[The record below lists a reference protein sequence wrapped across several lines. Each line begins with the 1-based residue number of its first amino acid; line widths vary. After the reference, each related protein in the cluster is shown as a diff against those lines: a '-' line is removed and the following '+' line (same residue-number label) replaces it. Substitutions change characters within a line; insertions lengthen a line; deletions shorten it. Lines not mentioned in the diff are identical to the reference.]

1 MGKVK
6 EKIGPLKFPRSSNLS
21 NNLNDLGFKL
31 IRLKT
36 GTPPRVDRD
45 TIDFDKM
52 EIQNGTN
59 AKLHFSFYGKQYT
72 PYEKQTPCYLTHTNA
87 KTHEII
93 LTLNNP
99 QCILVKSLELV
110 QDIVQVLKIN

>member
-6 EKIGPLKFPRSSNLS
+6 EKMGPLNFPRSSNLS
-21 NNLNDLGFKL
+21 NHLNDLGFKL

-52 EIQNGTN
+52 EIQNGTEN
-59 AKLHFSFYGKQYT
+59 RRH
-72 PYEKQTPCYLTHTNA
+72 EK
-87 KTHEII
+87 HEE
-93 LTLNNP
+93 N
-99 QCILVKSLELV
+99 C
-110 QDIVQVLKIN
+110 